1 MATRQ
6 LIGATST
13 AFSLAPAP
21 GSLPAGKRIYA
32 IGDTHGCF
40 ARLADLHGMIIAD
53 LAARPIAQPLL
64 LHLGDYVDRGPDSAG
79 VLARLAQ
86 PIPGL
91 PMVNLMGNHDR
102 MMLDALA
109 QGAATEAVSLWL
121 LNGAGPTLES
131 YGASPRKPESW
142 ARIPTVHLQLLH
154 ACRTSFAAGGYLF
167 VHAGIRPDRAL
178 DRQDDAD
185 LLWIREPFL
194 SWRGALPAVVVHGHT
209 PAPGPEI
216 RPHRVGLDTG
226 AVMGGD
232 LTCGVFETNQIGF
245 LRA

>member
-1 MATRQ
+1 MASRQ
-6 LIGATST
+6 LSGGATV
-13 AFSLAPAP
+13 AFETAPA
-21 GSLPAGKRIYA
+21 SLPAGQRIYA
-32 IGDTHGCF
+32 IGDTHGCS
-40 ARLADLHGMIIAD
+40 ARLADLHGMIFAD
-53 LAARPIAQPLL
+53 LEARPIAQPLL
-64 LHLGDYVDRGPDSAG
+64 LHLGDYVDRGLDSAG

-109 QGAATEAVSLWL
+109 QDATAEAVSQWL

-131 YGASPRKPESW
+131 YGASPSKPESW
-142 ARIPTVHLQLLH
+142 ARIPAADLQWLR
-154 ACRTSFAAGGYLF
+154 ACRSCFTMGGYLF
-167 VHAGIRPDRAL
+167 VHAGIRPGRAL
-178 DRQDDAD
+178 DQQDEAD

-209 PAPGPEI
+209 PAPSPEI

-232 LTCGVFETNQIGF
+232 LTCGVFEADQVGF
-245 LRA
+245 LRG

>member
-1 MATRQ
+1 MASRQ
-6 LIGATST
+6 LIGEE
-13 AFSLAPAP
+13 SLALAKAPA
-21 GSLPAGKRIYA
+21 SLPAGQRIYA
-32 IGDTHGCF
+32 IGDTHGCA
-40 ARLADLHGMIIAD
+40 ARLAVLHEKILAD
-53 LAARPIAQPLL
+53 LAARPIARPLL

-86 PIPGL
+86 PITGL

-109 QGAATEAVSLWL
+109 EDAAEEAVSLWL

-131 YGASPRKPESW
+131 YGASPRHPASW
-142 ARIPTVHLQLLH
+142 ARVREADLQLLQ
-154 ACRTSFAAGGYLF
+154 ACRPRFAAGGYLF
-167 VHAGIRPDRAL
+167 VHAGIRPDRTL
-178 DRQDDAD
+178 EEQDDAD

-194 SWRGALPAVVVHGHT
+194 SWRGVLPAVVVHGHT
-209 PAPGPEI
+209 PAPSPEI
-216 RPHRVGLDTG
+216 RPHRIGLDTG

-232 LTCGVFETNQIGF
+232 LTCGVFEADQVGF